1 MVKLCEVLAGCL
13 NPVIVA
19 VAFLESVLLICSF
32 CILFGFRLRIDRLN
46 KSIITKKGFS
56 QKSGKGK
63 VKTTYESTSSKNWYE
78 FDQFLKEYQEKGKYY
93 SAFSMVIQIFPLL
106 GILGTVAGLYV
117 AMSENQNIYS
127 GVEFALSSTV
137 LGLIFAILFKV
148 VDVVLVSWFINYID
162 DGISR
167 YEKVYSVDNEDAQ
180 KGAVAAGTVG
190 GDVQKES
197 AEEGAIHAEAQT

>member
-1 MVKLCEVLAGCL
+1 MLKLCEVLAGCL
-13 NPVIVA
+13 NPVIMV

-32 CILFGFRLRIDRLN
+32 CILFGFRVRIDKLN
-46 KSIITKKGFS
+46 KSVITKKGFS

-63 VKTTYESTSSKNWYE
+63 VETTYESTSSKNWYE

-93 SAFSMVIQIFPLL
+93 SGFSMVIQIFPLL

-117 AMSENQNIYS
+117 AMSQNQNIYE

-137 LGLIFAILFKV
+137 LGIIFAVVFKV
-148 VDVVLVSWFINYID
+148 FDVILVSWFLNYID

-180 KGAVAAGTVG
+180 KGFAETAVH
-190 GDVQKES
+190 
-197 AEEGAIHAEAQT
+197 GAPQA